1 VTTEARPIAAR
12 SLIANPGAFGEGRLL
27 PSLAGPTA
35 FVLILAM
42 VVLPLPPF
50 ALDILFTFNI
60 CFALMI
66 LLAALYTAKPTD
78 FSAFPT
84 LLLLTTL
91 LRLSLN
97 VAAARIILLDGYMGS
112 GAAGRVIESFGVFV
126 VGGSYAVGIA
136 VFAILIIINF
146 VVITKGAGRIAE
158 VAARFALDGMP
169 GKQMA
174 IDADVNAG
182 LINQEEAM
190 RRRQEVSREA
200 DFFGAMDGASKF
212 VRGDAIAAV
221 LILFINLIGGFVIGV
236 WQHGLS
242 FAEAGQTYT
251 LLTIGDGLVAQIPAL
266 VISSAAG
273 VVVSRVSTGHDLSHQ
288 VITQLVA
295 FPKAWW
301 LAAAIVGLFGT
312 IPGMPHLPFLAFA
325 LLLGG
330 GGWGLA
336 RGQQRRAERKAV
348 PPAPPAEVPEVDIGV
363 VELVQPLEVQVG
375 YRLVGLVGKERDS
388 GLLRRLRAVR
398 RQVSREF
405 GFLVPVVHVRDNP
418 DLRSTAYR
426 ILVYGVERAGGEVY
440 PDRLL
445 ALPGVGSAQEAPG
458 TVQGIAARDPVF
470 GRPAWWIIPVMAEQ
484 VRAAG
489 YTVFDPAVVIATHF
503 ERIVEDNIEL
513 LFGRPE
519 LDGILGFF
527 EKQVPKLIE
536 ELVPKLLPMASVHSV
551 LSALL
556 AEGVPI
562 RDLRTICS
570 ALIEGAAITQD
581 PRLLLERVRVKLGG
595 FIVQHIFGTVGELRV
610 MALEAEL
617 EKMLQDVARLGAVSG
632 ATTSGAFAIEPGLAG
647 ELREAAAGAATRLEA
662 VAGVAGL
669 VTRAE
674 LREPV
679 ARLLRGVR
687 PRVGVVSYQEIPAD
701 KQIKVVELLGRPR
714 AGHVQG

>member
-1 VTTEARPIAAR
+1 MTIEARPYAAGPSPAER
-12 SLIANPGAFGEGRLL
+12 RLL

-78 FSAFPT
+78 FSAFPA

-97 VAAARIILLDGYMGS
+97 VAAARVILLDGYQGS

-126 VGGSYAVGIA
+126 IGGSYAVGIA

-158 VAARFALDGMP
+158 VAARFVLDGMP

-174 IDADVNAG
+174 IDADLNAG

-190 RRRQEVSREA
+190 RRRQDVSREA

-212 VRGDAIAAV
+212 VRGDAVAAV

-236 WQHGLS
+236 WQHGLTI
-242 FAEAGQTYT
+242 AEAGQTYT

-273 VVVSRVSTGHDLSHQ
+273 IVVSRVSTGHDLGSQ
-288 VITQLVA
+288 VIAQLVA
-295 FPKAWW
+295 FPRAWG
-301 LAAAIVGLFGT
+301 LAAGIVGLFGT
-312 IPGMPHLPFLAFA
+312 IPGMPHLPFLFFA
-325 LLLGG
+325 LLLGT
-330 GGWGLA
+330 GGWWLA
-336 RGQQRRAERKAV
+336 REREREAQRKVA
-348 PPAPPAEVPEVDIGV
+348 PPAPPADAPEVDIGV

-375 YRLVGLVGKERDS
+375 YRLVGLVGKERDG

-426 ILVYGVERAGGEVY
+426 VLVYGVERAAGEVY

-445 ALPGVGSAQEAPG
+445 AMAAARTSEEIP
-458 TVQGIAARDPVF
+458 GIAARDPVF
-470 GRPAWWIIPVMAEQ
+470 GRPAQWIVPAIAEQ

-503 ERIVEDNIEL
+503 ERVVEDHIEL
-513 LFGRPE
+513 LFGRAE

-527 EKQVPKLIE
+527 EKQVPKLVE
-536 ELVPKLLPMASVHSV
+536 ELAPKLVPMATVHAV
-551 LSALL
+551 LSGLL
-556 AEGVPI
+556 AEHVPI
-562 RDLRTICS
+562 RDLRTIFS
-570 ALIEGAAITQD
+570 ALIESVAATQD
-581 PRLLLERVRVKLGG
+581 PRLLLERVRVRLGG
-595 FIVQHIFGTVGELRV
+595 FIIQYIFGAVGELKV
-610 MALEAEL
+610 MALEGDL
-617 EKMLQDVARLGAVSG
+617 ERLLQDVLRLSAASG
-632 ATTSGAFAIEPGLAG
+632 TFGIEPGLAG
-647 ELREAAAGAATRLEA
+647 ELREAAASAATRLEA
-662 VAGVAGL
+662 AAGVAGL
-669 VTRAE
+669 VTRPE

-687 PRVGVVSYQEIPAD
+687 PRVRVVSYQEVPAD
-701 KQIKVVELLGRPR
+701 KQIKVVELLGRPGDR
-714 AGHVQG
+714 HGQG

>member
-1 VTTEARPIAAR
+1 MTGEARSYAAGP
-12 SLIANPGAFGEGRLL
+12 NVYGEGRLL

-66 LLAALYTAKPTD
+66 LLAALYTAKSTD
-78 FSAFPT
+78 FSAFPA

-97 VAAARIILLDGYMGS
+97 VAAARIILLDGYLGS
-112 GAAGRVIESFGVFV
+112 NAAGRVIESFGVFV

-146 VVITKGAGRIAE
+146 VVVTKGAGRIAE

-174 IDADVNAG
+174 IDADLNAG
-182 LINQEEAM
+182 LINQEEAT
-190 RRRQEVSREA
+190 RRRLEVSREA

-221 LILFINLIGGFVIGV
+221 LILFINLIGGFAIGV

-242 FAEAGQTYT
+242 IAEAGQTYT

-273 VVVSRVSTGHDLSHQ
+273 IIVSRVSTGHDLSSQ
-288 VITQLVA
+288 VIAQLVA
-295 FPKAWW
+295 FPRAWW
-301 LAAAIVGLFGT
+301 LAAAIVGLFGA
-312 IPGMPHLPFLAFA
+312 IPGMPHLPFLFFG

-330 GGWGLA
+330 SGWWLK
-336 RGQQRRAERKAV
+336 REQERRAQRPAA
-348 PPAPPAEVPEVDIGV
+348 PPAPPAEAPEVDIGV

-375 YRLVGLVGKERDS
+375 YRLVGLVGKERDG

-426 ILVYGVERAGGEVY
+426 VLVYGVERGAGEVY

-445 ALPGVGSAQEAPG
+445 ALPAAKNAEEVP
-458 TVQGIAARDPVF
+458 GIAARDPVF
-470 GRPAWWIIPVMAEQ
+470 GRPARWIMPAMAEQ

-503 ERIVEDNIEL
+503 ERVVDDHIAQ
-513 LFGRPE
+513 LFGRAE
-519 LDGILGFF
+519 LDGILGVF
-527 EKQVPKLIE
+527 EKQVPKLVE
-536 ELVPKLLPMASVHSV
+536 ELVPKLLPMAVVHGV
-551 LSALL
+551 LAALL

-562 RDLRTICS
+562 RDLRTIIA
-570 ALIEGAAITQD
+570 ALIEGAANTQD
-581 PRLLLERVRVKLGG
+581 PRALLERVRAKLGG
-595 FIVQHIFGTVGELRV
+595 FIVQYVFGAVGELKV
-610 MALEAEL
+610 MALEADL
-617 EKMLQDVARLGAVSG
+617 EKLLQDVLRLSA
-632 ATTSGAFAIEPGLAG
+632 ASGAFGIEPGLAG
-647 ELREAAAGAATRLEA
+647 ELRAAAADAATRLEA
-662 VAGVAGL
+662 VAGAAGL
-669 VTRAE
+669 VTRPE

-679 ARLLRGVR
+679 ARLLYGVR
-687 PRVGVVSYQEIPAD
+687 PRIWVLSYQEIPAD
-701 KQIKVVELLGRPR
+701 KQIKVVELLGRPVER
-714 AGHVQG
+714 HEG